1 MEVIQTTYDTWD
13 DPPRVKWKRGGY
25 FFQFQRGPSDVE
37 APKNF
42 KAPKKKMFFVKKYIT
57 PNLFFLFPRHQLS
70 WRNKETKQIEKN
82 EQQNKSSGFLWIYIN
97 QIWFTLPS

>member
-42 KAPKKKMFFVKKYIT
+42 KAPKKKMFFCEEMHHPKPVFFVSEASIELKK
-57 PNLFFLFPRHQLS
+57 
-70 WRNKETKQIEKN
+70 
-82 EQQNKSSGFLWIYIN
+82 
-97 QIWFTLPS
+97 

>member
-57 PNLFFLFPRHQLS
+57 PNLFFF
-70 WRNKETKQIEKN
+70 WGINWVEETKK
-82 EQQNKSSGFLWIYIN
+82 QNK
-97 QIWFTLPS
+97 